1 MRALMK
7 HVLLLFALGGLIA
20 GCKADMTPKEVVA
33 AKADQTVRQLIAGL
47 NAQNRAVVGKL
58 VVVTSST
65 GGAPRAPTA
74 DELQR
79 LAYPKPP
86 FEFVGAGKPGTMILR
101 AGDKQKRILDLIVV
115 KDELRV
121 LGRFVPLNSYDAA
134 PGEPTAATPGG
145 MNTQVLAVTRR

>member
-7 HVLLLFALGGLIA
+7 HVLLLFALGGLIG
-20 GCKADMTPKEVVA
+20 GCKAEMTPKEVVA

-47 NAQNRAVVGKL
+47 NAQNRTVVGKL

-65 GGAPRAPTA
+65 GGAPRAPTSE
-74 DELQR
+74 ELKR

-86 FEFVGAGKPGTMILR
+86 FEFVGSGKPGTMIVR

-121 LGRFVPLNSYDAA
+121 VARQVPLSSFDAR
-134 PGEPTAATPGG
+134 PGEKGVAMPSG
-145 MNTQVLAVTRR
+145 MDTQVLAVMHR